1 MKSAWTMLKFE
12 WRNQARF
19 TDVSDLLIGR
29 ELTSAN
35 HFIAP
40 SSNQIYPDKTRKII
54 IILMFLVC
62 LSNVSLSI
70 SNHVFR
76 NSFVFLFIVGQSERA
91 GGQRTTMALE
101 PWRCMA
107 ILVPFDLLNFVKMC
121 FVLVEVIAYP
131 LTNPA

>member
-1 MKSAWTMLKFE
+1 MLKFE

-35 HFIAP
+35 HFVAP

-54 IILMFLVC
+54 IILMLLVC

-91 GGQRTTMALE
+91 GGQM
-101 PWRCMA
+101 
-107 ILVPFDLLNFVKMC
+107 
-121 FVLVEVIAYP
+121 P
-131 LTNPA
+131 LHIGQRWHWNLGGVWPS